1 MIKRISL
8 FILAMIALTSVNA
21 QLAVGSWRSFPIF
34 SEKIDKII
42 ETPDKVYYTTAGVL
56 YCYDKDGDE
65 TTFFSDGNLLTDVDI
80 KNIYYNPDKD
90 YLAVVYAGGN
100 IDLVYDRG
108 HVVNLSEI
116 KNAVTN
122 EDKVINDISFGK
134 NRMYVSTNFGLVI
147 YDDVKHEVTQSGFYS
162 GTVNGTA
169 WSGAW
174 CAAEVD
180 GEVIFGCY
188 VGMRTIPLGDRI
200 NSINNALRV
209 SGTSSTLNEMRVL
222 DYNYRRVV
230 AKSAAGIHVIDFPAP
245 NETSGY
251 AEKRYTEY
259 KGCSPLITGKD
270 GVYFTHNNN
279 FYKIDSTGT
288 ISLVTAIPDP
298 VKDNMYATWE
308 GPGMSFWAGDKNGIG
323 NYKIADGSL
332 TVLSDKFLPDNYS
345 TVAKVAKI
353 TPSSNGR
360 GFYLYNIGAS
370 MYHPAANNDMI
381 TYIGLFCDKY
391 EDGDAVDV
399 TPVEDVSTKYSAT
412 AGWLKN
418 RVGKNTVITPSFVI
432 DDPDDNEII
441 YVGSGF
447 EGVYVFKNGKEIA
460 HFYKDNAPLDEPWGC
475 RVFGGNIDNQG
486 NLWIQFY
493 TEKTDGFI
501 VLPADKRKNPT
512 SVKKEDWV
520 ECNYGFIGQGFD
532 GNVLSCKK
540 TPVNFITY
548 TKHRMPL
555 VAYDTRSDIKGS
567 HEYNLISTF
576 TDQDGNSFMP
586 IYIQS
591 MVEDHDGRVWLGTND
606 SGVLEITRPA
616 DAMNPNFT
624 INRIKV
630 PRNDGSNLADYLMG
644 TEDVLDISVDA
655 SNRKWIAT
663 RNSGLYL
670 VSPRG
675 DEIISNFNKD
685 NSPLPTNT
693 INCVYADPNSNSV
706 FIGTNYG
713 LMEYSS
719 DSSPARPDYSD
730 VYAYPNPVTPEYTG
744 WITIKGL
751 MDNSL
756 VKICDAGMNVI
767 AQIQSEGGMALWD
780 GCNHGGERVKSGVYY
795 VLASHSDG
803 NSSSAG
809 DVVTKILVVN

>member
-1 MIKRISL
+1 
-8 FILAMIALTSVNA
+8 
-21 QLAVGSWRSFPIF
+21 
-34 SEKIDKII
+34 
-42 ETPDKVYYTTAGVL
+42 
-56 YCYDKDGDE
+56 
-65 TTFFSDGNLLTDVDI
+65 
-80 KNIYYNPDKD
+80 
-90 YLAVVYAGGN
+90 
-100 IDLVYDRG
+100 
-108 HVVNLSEI
+108 
-116 KNAVTN
+116 
-122 EDKVINDISFGK
+122 
-134 NRMYVSTNFGLVI
+134 
-147 YDDVKHEVTQSGFYS
+147 
-162 GTVNGTA
+162 
-169 WSGAW
+169 
-174 CAAEVD
+174 
-180 GEVIFGCY
+180 
-188 VGMRTIPLGDRI
+188 
-200 NSINNALRV
+200 
-209 SGTSSTLNEMRVL
+209 
-222 DYNYRRVV
+222 
-230 AKSAAGIHVIDFPAP
+230 
-245 NETSGY
+245 
-251 AEKRYTEY
+251 
-259 KGCSPLITGKD
+259 
-270 GVYFTHNNN
+270 
-279 FYKIDSTGT
+279 
-288 ISLVTAIPDP
+288 
-298 VKDNMYATWE
+298 MYATWE
-308 GPGMSFWAGDKNGIG
+308 GPGKSFWAADKNGIG

-332 TVLSDKFLPDNYS
+332 TVLSDKFTPDNYI
-345 TVAKVAKI
+345 TVNKVAKI

-475 RVFGGNIDNQG
+475 RVFGGCIDKYG
-486 NLWIQFY
+486 NLWVQHY
-493 TEKTDGFI
+493 NNSGNGFI
-501 VLPADKRKNPT
+501 MLPASKRKNIEKV
-512 SVKKEDWV
+512 SYNDWIA
-520 ECNYGFIGQGFD
+520 CDFDGQGGGFD
-532 GNVLSCKK
+532 GSVLSCKK
-540 TPVNFITY
+540 SNVILLNSTGFRTPLIVVDSSN
-548 TKHRMPL
+548 
-555 VAYDTRSDIKGS
+555 SDMTDNIHYK
-567 HEYNLISTF
+567 NVLNF

-586 IYIQS
+586 IYIQA
-591 MVEDHDGRVWLGTND
+591 MVEDNDGRVWLGTND

-675 DEIISNFNKD
+675 DEIISNFNKE

-795 VLASHSDG
+795 VLASQSDG

>member
-1 MIKRISL
+1 
-8 FILAMIALTSVNA
+8 MIALTGVDA
-21 QLAVGSWRSFPIF
+21 QLAVGTWRSFPVF

-56 YCYDKDGDE
+56 YCYEKDGDE

-80 KNIYYNPDKD
+80 KDIYYNPDKD
-90 YLAVVYAGGN
+90 YVAVVYAGGN

-108 HVVNLSEI
+108 HVVNLPEI

-122 EDKVINDISFGK
+122 EDKVINNISFGK

-147 YDDVKHEVTQSGFYS
+147 YDDVKHEVTQSGFYDK
-162 GTVNGTA
+162 GV
-169 WSGAW
+169 W
-174 CAAEVD
+174 CAVEAGD
-180 GEVIFGCY
+180 FLFINNDY
-188 VGMRTIPLGDRI
+188 VFYSIPSGDRI
-200 NSINNALRV
+200 NSLSNFTRILGEGWEFSEAFI
-209 SGTSSTLNEMRVL
+209 L
-222 DYNYRRVV
+222 DSEVHRVV
-230 AKSAAGIHVIDFPAP
+230 ARAAEGLFFFAGEPYDA
-245 NETSGY
+245 
-251 AEKRYTEY
+251 AERKKLPEY
-259 KGCSPLITGKD
+259 KGCSSLISGKD

-279 FYKIDSTGT
+279 FYKIDSTGAIT
-288 ISLVTAIPDP
+288 LVTSIPDP

-308 GPGMSFWAGDKNGIG
+308 GPGKSFWAADNNGIG
-323 NYKIADGSL
+323 NYKISDGAL
-332 TVLSDKFLPDNYS
+332 TVLSDKFLPSNYS

-360 GFYLYNIGAS
+360 GFYLYNLGFS
-370 MYHPAANNDMI
+370 MYNPGAGSSASAV
-381 TYIGLFCDKY
+381 GLEADYY
-391 EDGDAVDV
+391 ENGEIKNAS
-399 TPVEDVSTKYSAT
+399 PIEDVSLKFGSTK
-412 AGWLKN
+412 GWLDKIG
-418 RVGKNTVITPSFVI
+418 RNTVIGPSFI
-432 DDPDDNEII
+432 ASDPDDDTII
-441 YVGSGF
+441 FIGSAF
-447 EGVYVFKNGKEIA
+447 EGVYVLKDGKEIA
-460 HFYKDNAPLDEPWGC
+460 HFYKDNSPLDEFWGC
-475 RVFGGNIDNQG
+475 RTFGGNIDNQG

-493 TEKTDGFI
+493 TEKMDGFI

-512 SVKKEDWV
+512 SVKKDDWV
-520 ECNYGFIGQGFD
+520 ECSYGFIGQGFD
-532 GNVLSCKK
+532 GEVLSCKK
-540 TPVNFITY
+540 TPINFITY

-555 VAYDTRSDIKGS
+555 VVYDTRSEIKGK

-586 IYIQS
+586 IYIQA
-591 MVEDHDGRVWLGTND
+591 MVEDNDGRVWLGTND
-606 SGVLEITRPA
+606 SGVLEISRPA

-675 DEIISNFNKD
+675 DEIIANFTRD

-795 VLASHSDG
+795 VLASQSDG

>member
-8 FILAMIALTSVNA
+8 FLLAMIALTGANA
-21 QLAVGSWRSFPIF
+21 QLAVGTWRSFPVF

-80 KNIYYNPDKD
+80 KDIYYNPDKD
-90 YLAVVYAGGN
+90 YVAVVYAGGN

-108 HVVNLSEI
+108 HVVNLPEI

-122 EDKVINDISFGK
+122 EDKVINNISFGK

-147 YDDVKHEVTQSGFYS
+147 YDDVKHEVTQSGFYDK
-162 GTVNGTA
+162 GV
-169 WSGAW
+169 W
-174 CAAEVD
+174 CAVEAGD
-180 GEVIFGCY
+180 FLFISNDY
-188 VGMRTIPLGDRI
+188 VFYSIPSGDRI
-200 NSINNALRV
+200 NSLSNFTRILGEGWEFSEAFI
-209 SGTSSTLNEMRVL
+209 L
-222 DYNYRRVV
+222 DSEVHRVV
-230 AKSAAGIHVIDFPAP
+230 ARAAEGLFFFAGEPYDA
-245 NETSGY
+245 
-251 AEKRYTEY
+251 AERKKLPEY
-259 KGCSPLITGKD
+259 KGCSSLISGKD
-270 GVYFTHNNN
+270 GIYFTHNNN
-279 FYKIDSTGT
+279 FYKIDSTGAIT
-288 ISLVTAIPDP
+288 LVTSIPDP

-308 GPGMSFWAGDKNGIG
+308 GPGKSFWAADNNGIG

-332 TVLSDKFLPDNYS
+332 TVLSDKFTPDNYI
-345 TVAKVAKI
+345 TVNKVAKI

-475 RVFGGNIDNQG
+475 RVFGGCIDKYG
-486 NLWIQFY
+486 NLWVQHY
-493 TEKTDGFI
+493 NNSGNGFI
-501 VLPADKRKNPT
+501 MLPASKRKNIEKV
-512 SVKKEDWV
+512 SYNDWIA
-520 ECNYGFIGQGFD
+520 CDFDGQGGGFD
-532 GNVLSCKK
+532 GSVLSCKK
-540 TPVNFITY
+540 SNVILLNSTGFRTPLIVVDSSN
-548 TKHRMPL
+548 
-555 VAYDTRSDIKGS
+555 SDMTDNIHYK
-567 HEYNLISTF
+567 NVLNF

-586 IYIQS
+586 IYIQA
-591 MVEDHDGRVWLGTND
+591 MVEDNDGRVWLGTND
-606 SGVLEITRPA
+606 SGVLEISRPA

-795 VLASHSDG
+795 VLASQSDG

>member
-8 FILAMIALTSVNA
+8 FLLAMIALTGVDA
-21 QLAVGSWRSFPIF
+21 QLAVGTWRSFPVF

-80 KNIYYNPDKD
+80 KDIYYNPDKD
-90 YLAVVYAGGN
+90 YVAVVYAGGN

-108 HVVNLSEI
+108 HVVNLPEI

-122 EDKVINDISFGK
+122 EDKVINNISFGK

-147 YDDVKHEVTQSGFYS
+147 YDDVKHEVTQSGFYDK
-162 GTVNGTA
+162 GV
-169 WSGAW
+169 W
-174 CAAEVD
+174 CAVEAGD
-180 GEVIFGCY
+180 FLFINNDY
-188 VGMRTIPLGDRI
+188 VFYSIPLGDRI
-200 NSINNALRV
+200 NSLSNFTRILGEGWAFK
-209 SGTSSTLNEMRVL
+209 EAFIL
-222 DYNYRRVV
+222 DSDVHRVV
-230 AKSAAGIHVIDFPAP
+230 ARAAEGLFFFAGEPYDA
-245 NETSGY
+245 
-251 AEKRYTEY
+251 AERKKLPEY
-259 KGCSPLITGKD
+259 KGCSSLISGKD
-270 GVYFTHNNN
+270 GIYFTHDNN
-279 FYKIDSTGT
+279 FYKIDSAGAIT
-288 ISLVTAIPDP
+288 LVTSIPDP

-308 GPGMSFWAGDKNGIG
+308 GPGKSFWAADNNGIG

-475 RVFGGNIDNQG
+475 RVFGGCIDKYG
-486 NLWIQFY
+486 NLWVQHY
-493 TEKTDGFI
+493 NNSGNGFI
-501 VLPADKRKNPT
+501 MLPAAKRKNIEKV
-512 SVKKEDWV
+512 SYNDWIA
-520 ECNYGFIGQGFD
+520 CDFDGQGGGFD
-532 GNVLSCKK
+532 GSVLSCKK
-540 TPVNFITY
+540 SNVILLNSTGFRTPLIVVDSSN
-548 TKHRMPL
+548 
-555 VAYDTRSDIKGS
+555 SDMTDNIHYK
-567 HEYNLISTF
+567 NVLNF

-586 IYIQS
+586 IYIQA
-591 MVEDHDGRVWLGTND
+591 MVEDNDGRVWLGTND
-606 SGVLEITRPA
+606 SGVLEISRPV

-795 VLASHSDG
+795 VLASQSDG
-803 NSSSAG
+803 NSSSGG

>member
-8 FILAMIALTSVNA
+8 FLLAMIALTGVDA
-21 QLAVGSWRSFPIF
+21 QLAVGTWRSFPVF

-80 KNIYYNPDKD
+80 KDIYYNPDKD
-90 YLAVVYAGGN
+90 YVAVVYAGGN

-108 HVVNLSEI
+108 HVVNLPEI

-122 EDKVINDISFGK
+122 EDKVINNISFGK

-147 YDDVKHEVTQSGFYS
+147 YDDVKHEVTQSGFYDK
-162 GTVNGTA
+162 GV
-169 WSGAW
+169 W
-174 CAAEVD
+174 CAVEAGD
-180 GEVIFGCY
+180 FLFINNDY
-188 VGMRTIPLGDRI
+188 VFYSIPSGDRI
-200 NSINNALRV
+200 NSLSNFTRILGEGWEFSEAFI
-209 SGTSSTLNEMRVL
+209 L
-222 DYNYRRVV
+222 DSEVHRVV
-230 AKSAAGIHVIDFPAP
+230 ARAAEGLFFFAGEPYDA
-245 NETSGY
+245 
-251 AEKRYTEY
+251 AERKKLPEY
-259 KGCSPLITGKD
+259 KGCSSLISGKD

-279 FYKIDSTGT
+279 FYKIDSTGAIT
-288 ISLVTAIPDP
+288 LVTSIPDP

-308 GPGMSFWAGDKNGIG
+308 GPGKSFWAADKNGIG
-323 NYKIADGSL
+323 NYKISDGAL
-332 TVLSDKFLPDNYS
+332 TVLSDKFLPSNYS

-360 GFYLYNIGAS
+360 GFYLYNLGYS
-370 MYHPAANNDMI
+370 MYNPGIGKSARETGLDADYFENGII
-381 TYIGLFCDKY
+381 TDIKPV
-391 EDGDAVDV
+391 GDISFKFQ
-399 TPVEDVSTKYSAT
+399 STKE
-412 AGWLKN
+412 WLKQI
-418 RVGKNTVITPSFVI
+418 GKNTVIAPSFVI
-432 DDPDDNEII
+432 EDPDDDSIL
-441 YVGSGF
+441 YVGSSF
-447 EGVYVFKNGKEIA
+447 EGVYVFKDRKEIA
-460 HFYKDNAPLDEPWGC
+460 HFYKDNAPIDEPWGC
-475 RVFGGNIDNQG
+475 RVFGGNIDNKG
-486 NLWIQFY
+486 NLWVQFH
-493 TEKTDGFI
+493 TDVSDGFI
-501 VLPADKRKNPT
+501 VLPADKRKNLAT
-512 SVKKEDWV
+512 VTKDDWII
-520 ECNYGFIGQGFD
+520 CKYGFIGQGFD
-532 GNVLSCKK
+532 GQVLSCNKSA
-540 TPVNFITY
+540 VNLITY
-548 TKHRMPL
+548 TKFRMPL
-555 VAYDTRSDIKGS
+555 VVYDTRSDIKGK
-567 HEYNLISTF
+567 HEFKMLSSF

-586 IYIQS
+586 IYIQA
-591 MVEDHDGRVWLGTND
+591 MVEDNDGRVWLGTND
-606 SGVLEITRPA
+606 SGVLEISRPA

-675 DEIISNFNKD
+675 DEIISNFNKE

-730 VYAYPNPVTPEYTG
+730 VYAYPNPVTPDYTG

-795 VLASHSDG
+795 VLASQSDG

>member
-80 KNIYYNPDKD
+80 KNIYHNPDKD

-147 YDDVKHEVTQSGFYS
+147 YDDVKHEVTQSGFYD
-162 GTVNGTA
+162 NGV
-169 WSGAW
+169 W
-174 CAAEVD
+174 CAVEAGD
-180 GEVIFGCY
+180 YLFINNNYNFY
-188 VGMRTIPLGDRI
+188 SIPLGERI
-200 NSINNALRV
+200 NSLSNYKRILGEGWRF
-209 SGTSSTLNEMRVL
+209 NEAHIL
-222 DYNYRRVV
+222 DKDVHRVV
-230 AKSAAGIHVIDFPAP
+230 AKSAEGLFFFSGEPYNADERKKFP
-245 NETSGY
+245 
-251 AEKRYTEY
+251 EY

-279 FYKIDSTGT
+279 FYKIDSTGN

-308 GPGMSFWAGDKNGIG
+308 GPGKSFWAGDRNGLG
-323 NYKIADGSL
+323 NYKIADGAL

-360 GFYLYNIGAS
+360 GFYLYNLGFS
-370 MYHPAANNDMI
+370 MYNPGAGSSASAV
-381 TYIGLFCDKY
+381 GLEADYY
-391 EDGDAVDV
+391 ENGEIKNAS
-399 TPVEDVSTKYSAT
+399 PVEDVSLKFGSTK
-412 AGWLKN
+412 GWLDKIG
-418 RVGKNTVITPSFVI
+418 RNTVIGPSFI
-432 DDPDDNEII
+432 ASDPDDDSII
-441 YVGSGF
+441 FIGSAF
-447 EGVYVFKNGKEIA
+447 EGVYVLKEGKEIA
-460 HFYKDNAPLDEPWGC
+460 HFYKDNSPLDEFWGC
-475 RVFGGNIDNQG
+475 RAFGGYIDNQG

-493 TEKTDGFI
+493 TEKNEGYI

-548 TKHRMPL
+548 AKHRMPL
-555 VAYDTRSDIKGS
+555 VAYDTRSDIKGK
-567 HEYNLISTF
+567 HEYNFISTF

-586 IYIQS
+586 IFIQS

-616 DAMNPNFT
+616 DAMNPNFI

-663 RNSGLYL
+663 RSSGLYL

-713 LMEYSS
+713 LMEYSA

-756 VKICDAGMNVI
+756 VKICDAGMNVV

-795 VLASHSDG
+795 VLASQSDG
-803 NSSSAG
+803 NTSATG

>member
-90 YLAVVYAGGN
+90 YMAVVYAGGN

-147 YDDVKHEVTQSGFYS
+147 YDDVKHEVTQSGFYDK
-162 GTVNGTA
+162 GV
-169 WSGAW
+169 W
-174 CAAEVD
+174 CAVEAGD
-180 GEVIFGCY
+180 FLFINNDY
-188 VGMRTIPLGDRI
+188 VFYSIPLGDRI
-200 NSINNALRV
+200 NSLSNYKRILGEGWRFDEAHI
-209 SGTSSTLNEMRVL
+209 L
-222 DYNYRRVV
+222 DSDVHRVV
-230 AKSAAGIHVIDFPAP
+230 ARAAEGLFFFAGEPYDAAERKKYP
-245 NETSGY
+245 EY
-251 AEKRYTEY
+251 A
-259 KGCSPLITGKD
+259 GCSPLMTGKD
-270 GVYFTHNNN
+270 GIYFTHSNK
-279 FYKIDSTGT
+279 FYKIDSTGAIT
-288 ISLVTAIPDP
+288 SVTAIPDP

-308 GPGMSFWAGDKNGIG
+308 GPGKSFWAGDNNGIG
-323 NYKIADGSL
+323 NYKITDGSL

-360 GFYLYNIGAS
+360 GFYLYNIGTS
-370 MYHPAANNDMI
+370 MYHPVGNGEGNSV
-381 TYIGLFCDKY
+381 GLNVDYY
-391 EDGDAVDV
+391 ENGILKNVAPTSDV
-399 TPVEDVSTKYSAT
+399 TTKFSST

-418 RVGKNTVITPSFVI
+418 NVGRNAIISPTFLI
-432 DDPDDNEII
+432 DDPNDESIL
-441 YVGSGF
+441 YVGSAF
-447 EGVYVFKNGKEIA
+447 EGVYVIKNGEEIA
-460 HFYKDNAPLDEPWGC
+460 HIYDDNSPLANPWGV
-475 RVFGGNIDNQG
+475 RVFGGCIDSRG
-486 NLWIQFY
+486 NLWIANFRSGQP
-493 TEKTDGFI
+493 EKSGYYI
-501 VLPADKRKNPT
+501 LPPDKRLTPEKV
-512 SVKKEDWV
+512 VKSDWISGEFNHAGGGKDAV
-520 ECNYGFIGQGFD
+520 FVNCKKSDFILFTTLAFKSSLQ
-532 GNVLSCKK
+532 VLSGEFSENPKF
-540 TPVNFITY
+540 VQ
-548 TKHRMPL
+548 
-555 VAYDTRSDIKGS
+555 
-567 HEYNLISTF
+567 ISNF

-663 RNSGLYL
+663 RSSGLYL

-713 LMEYSS
+713 LMEYSA

-751 MDNSL
+751 MANSL

-795 VLASHSDG
+795 VLASQSDG
-803 NSSSAG
+803 DSSSTG
-809 DVVTKILVVN
+809 DVVAKILVVN

>member
-122 EDKVINDISFGK
+122 EDKIINDISFGK

-147 YDDVKHEVTQSGFYS
+147 YDDVKHEVTQSGFYD
-162 GTVNGTA
+162 NGV
-169 WSGAW
+169 W
-174 CAAEVD
+174 CAVEAGD
-180 GEVIFGCY
+180 YLFINNNYNFY
-188 VGMRTIPLGDRI
+188 SIPLGDRI
-200 NSINNALRV
+200 NSMSNFKRILGEGWRF
-209 SGTSSTLNEMRVL
+209 NEAHIL
-222 DYNYRRVV
+222 DKDVHRVV
-230 AKSAAGIHVIDFPAP
+230 AKSAEGLFFFSAEPYNADERKKFP
-245 NETSGY
+245 
-251 AEKRYTEY
+251 EY

-288 ISLVTAIPDP
+288 ITLVSAIPDP

-308 GPGMSFWAGDKNGIG
+308 GPGKSFWAGDRNGLG
-323 NYKIADGSL
+323 NYKIADGAL

-370 MYHPAANNDMI
+370 MYHPAADNNNV
-381 TYIGLFCDKY
+381 TSIGFYCDYY
-391 EDGDAVDV
+391 EDGKVKNVAPIEDV
-399 TPVEDVSTKYSAT
+399 TTKYSAT

-418 RVGKNTVITPSFVI
+418 RVGRNTIIAPSFVI
-432 DDPDDNEII
+432 DDPDDNSIL

-447 EGVYVFKNGKEIA
+447 EGIYVLKDRKEIA

-475 RVFGGNIDNQG
+475 RVAGGNIDNQG
-486 NLWIQFY
+486 NLWVQHY
-493 TEKTDGFI
+493 TDKGKGFI
-501 VLPADKRKNPT
+501 MLPSNKRNGVEKVN
-512 SVKKEDWV
+512 VNDWTA
-520 ECNYGFIGQGFD
+520 CDFNGAGGGFD
-532 GNVLSCKK
+532 GKILDCDKSKIILLNACGFRAPVVVFDTNSNADNV
-540 TPVNFITY
+540 VFRNI
-548 TKHRMPL
+548 
-555 VAYDTRSDIKGS
+555 D
-567 HEYNLISTF
+567 TF

-586 IYIQS
+586 IFIQS
-591 MVEDHDGRVWLGTND
+591 MVEDNDGRVWLGTND

-616 DAMNPNFT
+616 DAMNPNFI

-644 TEDVLDISVDA
+644 TEDVLDISVDT

-663 RNSGLYL
+663 RSSGLYL

-713 LMEYSS
+713 LMEYSA

-756 VKICDAGMNVI
+756 VKICDAGMNVV

-795 VLASHSDG
+795 VLASQSDG
-803 NSSSAG
+803 NTSATG

>member
-1 MIKRISL
+1 
-8 FILAMIALTSVNA
+8 MIALTGANA
-21 QLAVGSWRSFPIF
+21 QLAVGTWRSFPVF

-80 KNIYYNPDKD
+80 KDIYYNPDKD
-90 YLAVVYAGGN
+90 YVAVVYAGGN

-108 HVVNLSEI
+108 HVVNLPEI

-147 YDDVKHEVTQSGFYS
+147 YDDVKHEVVQSGFYDR
-162 GTVNGTA
+162 GVR
-169 WSGAW
+169 

-180 GEVIFGCY
+180 GFIFIVNNY
-188 VGMRTIPLGDRI
+188 DIYSIPVGDRI
-200 NSINNALRV
+200 NALSNFNRV
-209 SGTSSTLNEMRVL
+209 FGDNFEYVEMRVL
-222 DYNYRRVV
+222 DRAEHRVV
-230 AKSAAGIHVIDFPAP
+230 MRSKDAVMVFSAEPYDR
-245 NETSGY
+245 EQRKKY
-251 AEKRYTEY
+251 EDY
-259 KGCSPLITGKD
+259 KNCSSLITGKD

-279 FYKIDSTGT
+279 FYKIDSTGAVT
-288 ISLVTAIPDP
+288 LVTSIPDP

-308 GPGMSFWAGDKNGIG
+308 GPGKSFWAADKNGIG
-323 NYKIADGSL
+323 NYKISDGAL
-332 TVLSDKFLPDNYS
+332 TVLSDKFRPSNYS

-370 MYHPAANNDMI
+370 MYHPAANNDNV
-381 TYIGLFCDKY
+381 TCIGFYCDYY
-391 EDGDAVDV
+391 EDGKIKNVA
-399 TPVEDVSTKYSAT
+399 PIEDVSTKYSAT

-418 RVGKNTVITPSFVI
+418 RVGRNTIIAPSFVI
-432 DDPDDNEII
+432 DDPDDNSIL

-447 EGVYVFKNGKEIA
+447 EGVYVLKDRKEIA
-460 HFYKDNAPLDEPWGC
+460 HFYKDNSPLDEIWGC
-475 RVFGGNIDNQG
+475 RTFGGNIDNQG

-493 TEKTDGFI
+493 TEKMDGFI

-512 SVKKEDWV
+512 SVKKDDWV
-520 ECNYGFIGQGFD
+520 ECSYGFIGQGFD
-532 GNVLSCKK
+532 GQVLSCNKSA
-540 TPVNFITY
+540 VNLITY
-548 TKHRMPL
+548 TKFRMPL
-555 VAYDTRSDIKGS
+555 VVYDTRSEIKGK

-586 IYIQS
+586 IYIQA
-591 MVEDHDGRVWLGTND
+591 MVEDNDGRVWLGTND

-795 VLASHSDG
+795 VLASQSDG

>member
-42 ETPDKVYYTTAGVL
+42 ETPDKVYYTTVGVL

-147 YDDVKHEVTQSGFYS
+147 YDDVKHEVTQSGFYD
-162 GTVNGTA
+162 NGV
-169 WSGAW
+169 W
-174 CAAEVD
+174 CAVEAGD
-180 GEVIFGCY
+180 YLFINNNYNFY
-188 VGMRTIPLGDRI
+188 SIPLGERI
-200 NSINNALRV
+200 NSLSNYKRILGEGWRF
-209 SGTSSTLNEMRVL
+209 NEAHIL
-222 DYNYRRVV
+222 DKDVHRVV
-230 AKSAAGIHVIDFPAP
+230 AKSAEGLFFFSAEPYNADERKKFP
-245 NETSGY
+245 
-251 AEKRYTEY
+251 EY

-279 FYKIDSTGT
+279 FYKIDSTGN

-308 GPGMSFWAGDKNGIG
+308 GPGKSFWAGDRNGIG
-323 NYKIADGSL
+323 NYKIADGAL
-332 TVLSDKFLPDNYS
+332 TVFSDKFLPDNYS

-370 MYHPAANNDMI
+370 MYHPAADNNNV
-381 TYIGLFCDKY
+381 TSIGFYCDYY
-391 EDGDAVDV
+391 EDGKVKNVAPIEDV
-399 TPVEDVSTKYSAT
+399 TTKYSAT

-418 RVGKNTVITPSFVI
+418 RVGRNTIIAPSFVI
-432 DDPDDNEII
+432 DDPDDNSIL

-447 EGVYVFKNGKEIA
+447 EGIYVLKDRKEIA
-460 HFYKDNAPLDEPWGC
+460 HFYKDNAPLDEFWGC

-493 TEKTDGFI
+493 TEKMDGFI

-520 ECNYGFIGQGFD
+520 ECSYGFIGQGFD
-532 GNVLSCKK
+532 GEVLSCKK
-540 TPVNFITY
+540 TPINFITY
-548 TKHRMPL
+548 AKHRMPL
-555 VAYDTRSDIKGS
+555 VVYDTESDIKGK
-567 HEYNLISTF
+567 HEYNLISAF
-576 TDQDGNSFMP
+576 TDQDGNSFTP
-586 IYIQS
+586 IFIQS
-591 MVEDHDGRVWLGTND
+591 MVEDNDGRVWLGTND

-616 DAMNPNFT
+616 DAMNPNFI

-663 RNSGLYL
+663 RSSGLYL

-713 LMEYSS
+713 LMEYSA

-756 VKICDAGMNVI
+756 VKICDAGMNVV

-795 VLASHSDG
+795 VLASQSDG
-803 NSSSAG
+803 NTSATG